1 MSYIEVEELSREPET
16 LIRSCK
22 IKVNGKSFTTPSR
35 SVSVTKSTKT
45 ELDVAKPLITQ
56 NNTPL
61 GEVYTRIS
69 LDDLS
74 RIADDSKQGHER
86 GEEFSK
92 SISLR
97 LEQLRDLGTIPYLVI
112 SVVDSNGNP
121 YNQLPEK
128 KILDLI
134 FNLLWGTQNNAI
146 IVPPL
151 MGIFPEEKQYLDLI
165 NALHE
170 RQESSNG
177 RKPLPIMPIIPSAY
191 ALVAPT
197 LLKQYWDIG
206 CRLFAFNCENKKYG
220 AFGFVIEKAHTELDK
235 FSKESKE
242 SYAIHALNSK
252 LKTGKG
258 DTSRINSILGS
269 GFGFDSFSSNHIIPK
284 FIPPSTDIK
293 DFFVF
298 NDGDYGF
305 SSFSKVVDPDKVL
318 NTNIFKKYDLGE
330 FDNLSSSV
338 KLKVCNSHNI
348 EKSIREIQS
357 YPKFIESEK
366 LVTYLSNKEKIKGE
380 ILEIKNIAGH
390 IKNPEMANEKASKK
404 KKWFKK

>member
-1 MSYIEVEELSREPET
+1 MSFIEVEELSREPET

-22 IKVNGKSFTTPSR
+22 IKINGKSFTTPSR
-35 SVSVTKSTKT
+35 SVSVTKSTKI
-45 ELDVAKPLITQ
+45 ELDVAKPIITQ

-74 RIADDSKQGHER
+74 QIADNSTQGHEK
-86 GEEFSK
+86 GEQFSK
-92 SISLR
+92 SVSLR
-97 LEQLRDLGTIPYLVI
+97 LEQLKNLGTIPYLVI
-112 SVVDSNGNP
+112 SVVDSNNNP

-128 KILDLI
+128 KIRDLI
-134 FNLLWGTQNNAI
+134 YDLLWGTQNNAI

-151 MGIFPEEKQYLDLI
+151 MGIFPEEKQYLELI
-165 NALHE
+165 TSLHE

-177 RKPLPIMPIIPSAY
+177 RKPLPIMPVIPSAY

-197 LLKQYWDIG
+197 LLKHYWDIG

-235 FSKESKE
+235 LSKESKE
-242 SYAIHALNSK
+242 SYAIHGLNSK

-258 DTSRINSILGS
+258 ETSRINSILGS

-293 DFFVF
+293 DFFIF

-305 SSFSKVVDPDKVL
+305 APISKITDPDKVL
-318 NTNIFKKYDLGE
+318 NTNIFKKYDIGE
-330 FDNLSSSV
+330 FDSLSSGL

-348 EKSIREIQS
+348 EKSIQEIQA
-357 YPKFIESEK
+357 YPKFIEKEK
-366 LVTYLSNKEKIKGE
+366 LVPYLSAKEKIKGE
-380 ILEIKNIAGH
+380 IIEIKSLAGH
-390 IKNPEMANEKASKK
+390 IQNPAMARAKASKK
-404 KKWFKK
+404 EKWFKK